1 VTESNFPSGTKLWPK
16 PVGKI
21 LHSDIRDDQ
30 NLGIVT
36 KHNQTKATNALISA
50 VGHITQSELVR
61 HLHET
66 EMASGFANR
75 FLFACVKR
83 ARLLPTGGSLSEE
96 AIIEMAGRVKE
107 AVGVRQANQPCVSR
121 R

>member
-1 VTESNFPSGTKLWPK
+1 MIFASEFSSVLTVMQREGNTLSAVL
-16 PVGKI
+16 
-21 LHSDIRDDQ
+21 RDAFDRG

-36 KHNQTKATNALISA
+36 KHHQTRATNALISA
-50 VGHITQSELVR
+50 VGYITESELVR

-96 AIIEMAGRVKE
+96 AVADMAEKVKA
-107 AVGVRQANQPCVSR
+107 AVEYAK
-121 R
+121 